1 MALQFGRSRLPELL
15 GKMSQAQFA
24 KRIEVSEAYVSQ
36 IIKGK
41 TTFSLLK
48 AKHASDVLNCTIEDL
63 YEWIPET
70 KGKRL

>member
-1 MALQFGRSRLPELL
+1 
-15 GKMSQAQFA
+15 MSQAEFA
-24 KRIEVSEAYVSQ
+24 RRIDVSEPYVSQ

-48 AKHASDVLNCTIEDL
+48 AKHAADVLNCNIEDL
-63 YEWIPET
+63 YVWIPEI